1 MENLKLAII
10 YYSSTGT
17 NYTLAREAETAAKD
31 LGVENIRFKRVE
43 ETVPEEVIKE
53 NEDWHNHYQET
64 KDIETATVDDLDW
77 ADAIIFSYPT
87 RYGDAPSQFKSLVDS
102 TGGLWQN
109 GKLVNKVVTGMT
121 SAANPHG
128 GQEGTLLS
136 LYKTMM
142 HWGAIIAAPGYADP
156 VIFETGG
163 NPYGFS
169 IIGGSDLDGKQK
181 QAIAAQVK
189 RALEITEKINK

>member
-1 MENLKLAII
+1 MENLKLSII

-43 ETVPEEVIKE
+43 ETVPKEVIKE

-64 KDIETATVDDLDW
+64 KEIETATVEDLDW

-142 HWGAIIAAPGYADP
+142 HWGAIIAAPGYSDP

-169 IIGGSDLDGKQK
+169 MIGGSDLDGKQK

>member
-17 NYTLAREAETAAKD
+17 NYNLSREAETAAKN
-31 LGVENIRFKRVE
+31 LGVENIRFRRFE
-43 ETVPEEVIKE
+43 ETVPENVIKQ
-53 NEDWHNHYQET
+53 NEDWYEHYKAT
-64 KDIETATVDDLDW
+64 KDIETATVNDLNW
-77 ADAIIFSYPT
+77 ADAIIFSFPT
-87 RYGDAPSQFKSLVDS
+87 RYGDAPSQVKSLIDS

-109 GKLVNKVVTGMT
+109 GKLVNKVVSGMT
-121 SAANPHG
+121 SAGNPHG

-142 HWGAIIAAPGYADP
+142 HWGAIVAAPGYADP
-156 VIFETGG
+156 IIFEVGG

-169 IIGGSDLDGKQK
+169 VVGGTDLTGKHK
-181 QAIAAQVK
+181 QAISFQVK
-189 RALEITEKINK
+189 RTLEIAEKINK

>member
-1 MENLKLAII
+1 MENLKLSII

-64 KDIETATVDDLDW
+64 KEIETATVEDLDW

-142 HWGAIIAAPGYADP
+142 HWGAIIAAPGYSDP

-169 IIGGSDLDGKQK
+169 MIGGSDLDGKQK

-189 RALEITEKINK
+189 RALGITEKINK

>member
-102 TGGLWQN
+102 TGALWQN

-142 HWGAIIAAPGYADP
+142 HWGAIVAAPGYADP

-169 IIGGSDLDGKQK
+169 TIGGSDLDGKQK

>member
-169 IIGGSDLDGKQK
+169 MIDGSDLDGKQK

>member
-64 KDIETATVDDLDW
+64 KEIETATVEDLDW

-169 IIGGSDLDGKQK
+169 MIDGSDLDGKQK

>member
-10 YYSSTGT
+10 YYSATGT
-17 NYTLAREAETAAKD
+17 NHQLAKEAETAAKD
-31 LGVENIRFKRVE
+31 LGVENIRFRRVE
-43 ETVPEEVIKE
+43 ETVSEDVMKQ
-53 NEDWHNHYQET
+53 NEDWLEHYNNT
-64 KDIETATVDDLDW
+64 KEIETASVEDLDW
-77 ADAIIFSYPT
+77 ADAIIFSFPT
-87 RYGDAPSQFKSLVDS
+87 RYGDSPSQFKSLIDS

-109 GKLVNKVVTGMT
+109 GKLVNKVVSGMT

-169 IIGGSDLDGKQK
+169 MIGGSDLDGKQK

-189 RALEITEKINK
+189 RTLEIADKINK

>member
-1 MENLKLAII
+1 MENLKLSII

-43 ETVPEEVIKE
+43 ETVPKEVIKE

-64 KDIETATVDDLDW
+64 KEIETATVEDLDW

-142 HWGAIIAAPGYADP
+142 HWGAIIAAPGYSDP

-169 IIGGSDLDGKQK
+169 MIGGSDLDGKQK

-189 RALEITEKINK
+189 RALGITEKINK

>member
-1 MENLKLAII
+1 MEDLKLAII
-10 YYSSTGT
+10 YYSATGT
-17 NYTLAREAETAAKD
+17 NYQLAKEAETAAKD
-31 LGVENIRFKRVE
+31 LGLENIRFRRVE
-43 ETVPEEVIKE
+43 ETVPEEVIKQ
-53 NEDWHNHYQET
+53 NEDWLEHYHKT
-64 KDIETATVDDLDW
+64 KEIETASVDDLDW
-77 ADAIIFSYPT
+77 ADAIIFSFPT
-87 RYGDAPSQFKSLVDS
+87 RYGDSPSQFKSLIDS

-109 GKLVNKVVTGMT
+109 GKLVNKVVSGMT

-142 HWGAIIAAPGYADP
+142 HWGAIVAAPGYSDP

>member
-142 HWGAIIAAPGYADP
+142 HWGAIVAAPGYADP

-169 IIGGSDLDGKQK
+169 MIGGSDLDGKQK

>member
-64 KDIETATVDDLDW
+64 KDIETATVEDLDW

-87 RYGDAPSQFKSLVDS
+87 RYDDAPSQFKSLVDS

-169 IIGGSDLDGKQK
+169 TIGGSDLDGKQK

>member
-43 ETVPEEVIKE
+43 ETVPEEVIKG

-169 IIGGSDLDGKQK
+169 MIGGSDLDGKQK

>member
-17 NYTLAREAETAAKD
+17 NYTLAREAETAAKN
-31 LGVENIRFKRVE
+31 LGVENIRFKRVK

-142 HWGAIIAAPGYADP
+142 HWGAIIAAPGYSDP

-169 IIGGSDLDGKQK
+169 MIGGSDLDGKQK

>member
-64 KDIETATVDDLDW
+64 KDIETATVEDLDW

-109 GKLVNKVVTGMT
+109 GKLVNKVITGMT

-142 HWGAIIAAPGYADP
+142 HWGAIIAAPGYSDP

-169 IIGGSDLDGKQK
+169 MIGGSDLDGKQK

>member
-64 KDIETATVDDLDW
+64 KEIETATVEDLDW

-102 TGGLWQN
+102 TGALWQN

-142 HWGAIIAAPGYADP
+142 HWGAIVAAPGYADP

-169 IIGGSDLDGKQK
+169 MIGGSDLDGKQK

>member
-10 YYSSTGT
+10 YYSATGT
-17 NYTLAREAETAAKD
+17 NYTLAREAETSAKD

-64 KDIETATVDDLDW
+64 KEIETATVDDLDW

-169 IIGGSDLDGKQK
+169 TIGGSDLDGKQK

>member
-1 MENLKLAII
+1 MEDLKLAII
-10 YYSSTGT
+10 YYSATGT
-17 NYTLAREAETAAKD
+17 NYQLAKEAETAAKD
-31 LGVENIRFKRVE
+31 LGLENIRFRRVE
-43 ETVPEEVIKE
+43 ETVPEEVIKQ
-53 NEDWHNHYQET
+53 NEDWLEHYHKT
-64 KDIETATVDDLDW
+64 KEIETASVDDLDW
-77 ADAIIFSYPT
+77 ADAIIFSFPT
-87 RYGDAPSQFKSLVDS
+87 RYGDSPSQFKSLIDS

-109 GKLVNKVVTGMT
+109 GKLVNKVVSGMT

-142 HWGAIIAAPGYADP
+142 HWGAIVAAPGYSDP

-169 IIGGSDLDGKQK
+169 MVGGSDLGGKQK

-189 RALEITEKINK
+189 RTLKIAEKLK

>member
-64 KDIETATVDDLDW
+64 KEIETATVEDLDW

-142 HWGAIIAAPGYADP
+142 HWGAIVAAPGYADP

-169 IIGGSDLDGKQK
+169 MIGGSDLDGKQK

>member
-64 KDIETATVDDLDW
+64 KEIETATVDDLDW

-156 VIFETGG
+156 VVFETGG

-169 IIGGSDLDGKQK
+169 IVGGSDLDGKQK

>member
-64 KDIETATVDDLDW
+64 KEIETATVDDLDW

-169 IIGGSDLDGKQK
+169 MIGGSDLDGKQK

>member
-43 ETVPEEVIKE
+43 ETVSEEVIKE

-64 KDIETATVDDLDW
+64 KEIETATVEDLDW

-169 IIGGSDLDGKQK
+169 TIGGSDLDGKQK

>member
-1 MENLKLAII
+1 MKNLKLAII

-17 NYTLAREAETAAKD
+17 NYQLAKEAETAAKD
-31 LGVENIRFKRVE
+31 VGVEKIRFRRVE
-43 ETVPEEVIKE
+43 ETVLEKVIKE
-53 NEDWHNHYQET
+53 NEEWYNHYKET
-64 KDIETATVDDLDW
+64 KEITTATVDDLDW
-77 ADAIIFSYPT
+77 ADAIIFSFPT
-87 RYGDAPSQFKSLVDS
+87 RYGDAPSQVKSLIDA

-109 GKLVNKVVTGMT
+109 GKLVNKVVSGMT

-169 IIGGSDLDGKQK
+169 IVGGSNLNGKQR
-181 QAIAAQVK
+181 QAISFQVK
-189 RALEITEKINK
+189 RTLEIADKINK

>member
-102 TGGLWQN
+102 TGALWQN

-142 HWGAIIAAPGYADP
+142 HWGAIVAAPGYADP

-169 IIGGSDLDGKQK
+169 MIGGSDLDGKQK

>member
-17 NYTLAREAETAAKD
+17 NYNLAREAETAAKD
-31 LGVENIRFKRVE
+31 LGIENIRFKRVE

-64 KDIETATVDDLDW
+64 KEIETATVEDLDW

-169 IIGGSDLDGKQK
+169 TIGGSDLDGKQK

>member
-43 ETVPEEVIKE
+43 ETVPKEVIKE

-64 KDIETATVDDLDW
+64 KEIETATVEDLDW

-142 HWGAIIAAPGYADP
+142 HWGAIIAAPGYSDP

-169 IIGGSDLDGKQK
+169 MIGGSDLDGKQK

-189 RALEITEKINK
+189 RALGITEKINK

>member
-64 KDIETATVDDLDW
+64 KEIETATVEDLDW

-142 HWGAIIAAPGYADP
+142 HWGAIIAAPGYSDP

-169 IIGGSDLDGKQK
+169 IVGGSDLDGKQK

-189 RALEITEKINK
+189 RALEITEKINN

>member
-53 NEDWHNHYQET
+53 NEDWYNHYQET
-64 KDIETATVDDLDW
+64 KEIETATVDDLDW

>member
-64 KDIETATVDDLDW
+64 KEIETATVEDLDW

-169 IIGGSDLDGKQK
+169 MIGGSDLDGKQK

>member
-64 KDIETATVDDLDW
+64 KEIETATVDDLDW

-121 SAANPHG
+121 SAANPQG

>member
-64 KDIETATVDDLDW
+64 KEIETATVDDLDW

-169 IIGGSDLDGKQK
+169 TIGGSDLDGKQK

>member
-64 KDIETATVDDLDW
+64 KDIETATVEDLDW

-142 HWGAIIAAPGYADP
+142 HWGAIVAAPGYADP

-169 IIGGSDLDGKQK
+169 MIGGSDLDGKQK

>member
-17 NYTLAREAETAAKD
+17 NYTLAREAESAAKD
-31 LGVENIRFKRVE
+31 LGVENIRFKRVD

-53 NEDWHNHYQET
+53 NEDWYNHYQET
-64 KDIETATVDDLDW
+64 KEIETATVDDLDW

-87 RYGDAPSQFKSLVDS
+87 RYGDAPSQFKSLIDS
-102 TGGLWQN
+102 TGALWQN

-142 HWGAIIAAPGYADP
+142 HWGAIVAAPGYADP

-169 IIGGSDLDGKQK
+169 MIGGSDLDGKQK

>member
-43 ETVPEEVIKE
+43 ETVLEEVIKE

-64 KDIETATVDDLDW
+64 KDIETATVEDLDW

-156 VIFETGG
+156 VVFETGG

-169 IIGGSDLDGKQK
+169 IVGGSDLDGKQK

>member
-64 KDIETATVDDLDW
+64 KEIETATVDDLDW

-142 HWGAIIAAPGYADP
+142 HWGAIVAAPGYADP

>member
-1 MENLKLAII
+1 MENLKLSII

-64 KDIETATVDDLDW
+64 KEIETATVEDLDW

-142 HWGAIIAAPGYADP
+142 HWGAIIAAPGYSDP

-169 IIGGSDLDGKQK
+169 MIGGSDLDGKQK

>member
-142 HWGAIIAAPGYADP
+142 HWGAIIAAPGYSDP

-169 IIGGSDLDGKQK
+169 MIGGSDLDGKQK